1 MARNEVDLFDPQG
14 HTINSATHPPSA
26 PHRFWKSFWIQVFL
40 FCVEAVWQCVVS
52 MHRLLLQIY
61 QNHAATA
68 FRRYLCQVASR
79 LFRNKLNFLAVVF
92 LSFPPGAC
100 RKAYSNMRIRGMWW
114 TLADSDI
121 YLLLNQKHL
130 QMMSRQFFKKC
141 KMSAE
146 VPVSSLNLQWMPR
159 HWRTAMDWT

>member
-130 QMMSRQFFKKC
+130 QMMSRQFLKNAKC
-141 KMSAE
+141 Q
-146 VPVSSLNLQWMPR
+146 LRCRFLL
-159 HWRTAMDWT
+159 